1 MPGSQKPAMGA
12 QSTFG
17 WLQEVISTLLSRQAA
32 IASQS
37 TQFFKDGYGNVTAL
51 TGLLNQTV
59 TEGAAWNA
67 VSGPPSIY
75 PGVEVSTGLTGSGI
89 AVCQT
94 FLTTGATHSNTSVTV
109 TSATG
114 FANGMPV
121 AGPGIQPGTTY
132 TISGTTLTL
141 SLPAT
146 ATASGVPITTWSF
159 VNLAA

>member
-17 WLQEVISTLLSRQAA
+17 WLQQVLAALDARQAA
-32 IASQS
+32 LASQS
-37 TQFFKDGYGNVTAL
+37 TQFFKDGYGNVTAI

-67 VSGPPSIY
+67 ASIPQSIY
-75 PGVEVSTGLTGSGI
+75 PGVEISTGLSGSGL

-94 FLTTGATHSNTSVTV
+94 SLTTGITHSNTSVTV

-114 FANGMPV
+114 FANGQAV
-121 AGPGIQPGTTY
+121 AGPGIPAGTTY

-141 SLPAT
+141 SQPAT
-146 ATASGVPITTWSF
+146 ATASGVPITTWLW